1 MAEIENAL
9 AEIRVDEF
17 LALIDLRDGEA
28 LSREDV
34 RDEMNHPREFA
45 WVERRKG
52 RIHSRPT
59 VWNCICVLFPP
70 LISSVVAIRP
80 WFCSEIRPKR
90 QRCTRGAARRKA
102 PRRACFPD
110 RV

>member
-17 LALIDLRDGEA
+17 FALIDLRDGEA

-45 WVERRKG
+45 
-52 RIHSRPT
+52 
-59 VWNCICVLFPP
+59 
-70 LISSVVAIRP
+70 
-80 WFCSEIRPKR
+80 
-90 QRCTRGAARRKA
+90 
-102 PRRACFPD
+102 
-110 RV
+110 

>member
-52 RIHSRPT
+52 RNTLQTDGLELYLRVVSTADQQRGGDSAL
-59 VWNCICVLFPP
+59 VL
-70 LISSVVAIRP
+70 
-80 WFCSEIRPKR
+80 
-90 QRCTRGAARRKA
+90 Q
-102 PRRACFPD
+102 
-110 RV
+110 